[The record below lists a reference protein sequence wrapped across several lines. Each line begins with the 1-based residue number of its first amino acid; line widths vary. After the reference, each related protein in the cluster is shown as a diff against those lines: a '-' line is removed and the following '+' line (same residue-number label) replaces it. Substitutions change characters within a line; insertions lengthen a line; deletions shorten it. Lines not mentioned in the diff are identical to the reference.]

1 MGIFEK
7 LSRLVR
13 SNINDLIARAENPE
27 KMLVQIIE
35 DMRRQ
40 LAQAKQEVAVAI
52 ADERK
57 LRSQFEEEKAQAG
70 EWERRARLA
79 IREGRDDL
87 AKQALVRGQEHA
99 AHARE
104 LQDQWKRHRQETDR
118 LKESLRQLNA
128 KIEEAKRKK
137 NLLIAKQ
144 KRAQA
149 QRRIHETMAGL
160 QDKSAFRAFDRMAER
175 VETAERRA
183 LASAEVHEELTGD
196 TLVQEFRALELG
208 DADVDERLLAL
219 KREMGLLPAAA
230 KETKALPADTD
241 ADDVQEAEIVSVEGA
256 DETETETE
264 TEATEVDA
272 TAAEEPGERVVG
284 EGSSEQG
291 S

>member
-7 LSRLVR
+7 LSRLIR

-27 KMLVQIIE
+27 KMLTQIIE

-57 LRSQFEEEKAQAG
+57 LRAQYEEERGQAH

-87 AKQALVRGQEHA
+87 ARQALMRGQEHA
-99 AHARE
+99 ASARE
-104 LQDQWKRHRQETDR
+104 MEEQWHRHREETER
-118 LKESLRQLNA
+118 LKDSLRQLNA

-149 QRRIHETMAGL
+149 QRRIHDTMAGL
-160 QDKSAFRAFDRMAER
+160 EDRSAFRAFDQMAEKI
-175 VETAERRA
+175 ETAERRA
-183 LASAEVHEELTGD
+183 IATAEVSDQLTGD
-196 TLVQEFRALELG
+196 NLLQEFQQLEAG
-208 DADVDERLLAL
+208 DVDVEERLLAL
-219 KREMGLLPAAA
+219 KSEMGLLPSGSGPQALAAGEEEEGEPEVLEA
-230 KETKALPADTD
+230 EEAGDTD
-241 ADDVQEAEIVSVEGA
+241 AAE
-256 DETETETE
+256 
-264 TEATEVDA
+264 
-272 TAAEEPGERVVG
+272 AAEEEPAGERAGGRAAG
-284 EGSSEQG
+284 E
-291 S
+291 